1 MAMTNTH
8 DDHDSGVKRL
18 EVNDAILVELST
30 IKGTPPSSISSSS
43 SSDKKK
49 DGPFLDDNFA
59 YSREVYERISPGA
72 VFIRKDPIALTTKY
86 GSNT

>member
-30 IKGTPPSSISSSS
+30 IKGTPPSSSI